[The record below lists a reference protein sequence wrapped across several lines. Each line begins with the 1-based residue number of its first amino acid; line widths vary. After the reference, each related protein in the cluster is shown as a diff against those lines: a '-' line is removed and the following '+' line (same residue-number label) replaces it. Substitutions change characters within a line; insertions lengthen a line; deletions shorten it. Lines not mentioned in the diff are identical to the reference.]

1 MHTVYFSYQASEP
14 GHGAEPRI
22 CVRSLLWGEQWF
34 YSFEVLIDDLKLE
47 GMPYQLIDVDM
58 LSQMPPDLEQENFY
72 EPA

>member
-1 MHTVYFSYQASEP
+1 MHVVYFSYQASEP
-14 GHGAEPRI
+14 GQGAEPRI

-58 LSQMPPDLEQENFY
+58 LADIPSELA
-72 EPA
+72 EPGVLQ